1 MERVFNLPDLGEG
14 LTDGEVIRWLVAEG
28 DQVTLNQP
36 LVEVETAKAAVEL
49 PSPWAGKVTRLHA
62 GEGQAVDVGAP
73 IVTVEVAGAEPG
85 LAPGDVPSVLGES
98 QVESQPTLVGPGP
111 RGEGRRR
118 RIVPAEPAGSSEPA
132 GTSEPAVNGHQPA
145 PTAIEAAPE
154 VTRDRPKAT
163 PPVRKYARD
172 RGVDLSLLTGTGRD
186 GRITRSDVDAALAP
200 EPAVTPAAPAARER
214 GEQRTPVRGT
224 RRAIAA
230 AMVASVSE
238 IPHVTEFLT
247 IDATAVLALRDRL
260 RALPAVTEAGLKVTP
275 LAVIAKAVATAA
287 RRFPLLNASWRALP
301 GGEAEIV
308 TRDWVHLGIA
318 TDTAGGLVV
327 PVVRDADR
335 LGILELA
342 GEITRLTTL
351 ARDRKASPADL
362 SGSTI
367 TVTNI
372 GGFGV
377 ESGTPIINR
386 PECAIVATG
395 QIAER
400 PWVVDGQLAVRSV
413 MTISV
418 SFDHRIVDGAEAAR
432 FLTTL
437 RDLLEDPALLAA
449 F

>member
-118 RIVPAEPAGSSEPA
+118 RIVPAEPA

>member
-118 RIVPAEPAGSSEPA
+118 RIVPAEPA
-132 GTSEPAVNGHQPA
+132 EPAVNGHQPA

-377 ESGTPIINR
+377 ESGTPSINR

>member
-118 RIVPAEPAGSSEPA
+118 RIVPAEPA
-132 GTSEPAVNGHQPA
+132 VNGHQPA

-200 EPAVTPAAPAARER
+200 EPAVTPAAPAAHER

>member
-118 RIVPAEPAGSSEPA
+118 RIVPAEPAE
-132 GTSEPAVNGHQPA
+132 TAVNGHQPA

>member
-73 IVTVEVAGAEPG
+73 IVTVEVAGAEPR

-118 RIVPAEPAGSSEPA
+118 RIVPAEPAEPA
-132 GTSEPAVNGHQPA
+132 EPAVNGHQPA
-145 PTAIEAAPE
+145 PTAIEAAAG

>member
-118 RIVPAEPAGSSEPA
+118 RIVPAEPA
-132 GTSEPAVNGHQPA
+132 EPAVNGHQPA

-200 EPAVTPAAPAARER
+200 EPAVSPAAPAARER

>member
-118 RIVPAEPAGSSEPA
+118 RIVPAEPA
-132 GTSEPAVNGHQPA
+132 EPAVNGHQPA